1 MGHDNNT
8 ADAPADAHELLTAA
22 DRAVIEAAAE
32 ADWFRAAPVSEAF
45 RAQFSPDFLSFVFI
59 PSQARQ
65 RLVQLFGTSSN
76 TFALIAADWA
86 CAFAAD
92 ALYLHDERS
101 VSFAT
106 HVPLANGHAVEVSI
120 AKSKR
125 PDGLPWYLSYVP
137 QVERLRLRRDVARQ
151 DAATVPSVPLT
162 TAVSSPVLGAAHAVP
177 TDALT
182 GDVPTEAAASDTVAS
197 GQIAEVAS
205 TAKPVTRATSE
216 GTFADSL
223 PPVRPEALEA
233 MRASEDYQLGPVP
246 EALWSEVAS
255 AGGIFTDLVWVS
267 QRWTEKL
274 RSAAKAPI
282 DVYALLNRDWAEALR
297 THTVRSY
304 EGKLLFP
311 VSILRSDGTT
321 LVEVALKRDRAPE
334 KPGSKPWFVCYVD
347 DFAKQRVVAGHAL
360 TDWAYLGNMTELLD
374 TLATIALPERWS
386 FDDEQNEHARPILR
400 SYLTYTF
407 YRLQAE
413 GKVLENREQGIAA
426 FNTGLVDRTYE
437 PLYAC
442 FSPSSLGEQW
452 RFEAFCK
459 AGSRQ
464 WGKKL
469 VATFNPLPR
478 RPQYFKRKEDLLFDT
493 DRELRRDVDH
503 ILLDNINRLPRDFLL
518 EEMRTSAEA
527 PAVIG
532 RAYTSQDP
540 GERILAFDELREIIE
555 DDPRIKRRLINRLD
569 DAIELAQKRV
579 DWNFKTAVPAFY
591 PTKNTMSLLLPLDL
605 TEDERPDVALVVE
618 LMESGAYIGQTILT
632 MRMAYNNARL
642 ICRPDSDWLNTSLK
656 LSDAETLA

>member
-1 MGHDNNT
+1 MWHDEKETGSKVNVQ
-8 ADAPADAHELLTAA
+8 ELLTDA

-32 ADWFRAAPVSEAF
+32 SDWYLRAPVSDAL
-45 RAQFSPDFLSFVFI
+45 RAQFSPDLMSFVFI
-59 PSQARQ
+59 PAMARQ
-65 RLVQLFGTSSN
+65 RLAQLFGTPAN

-86 CAFAAD
+86 CAFAAG
-92 ALYLHDERS
+92 ALYLRDERS

-137 QVERLRLRRDVARQ
+137 QIERLHLKRDIQGGATEDAPAPAPRPVAVDATTSDVREVAADEGAVAQ
-151 DAATVPSVPLT
+151 DA
-162 TAVSSPVLGAAHAVP
+162 SSA
-177 TDALT
+177 
-182 GDVPTEAAASDTVAS
+182 
-197 GQIAEVAS
+197 Q
-205 TAKPVTRATSE
+205 
-216 GTFADSL
+216 L

-233 MRASEDYQLGPVP
+233 MRVSEDYQLGPVP
-246 EALWSEVAS
+246 EDLWAEATA
-255 AGGIFTDLVWVS
+255 AGSFSSFVHTS
-267 QRWTEKL
+267 QRWIEKL
-274 RSAAKAPI
+274 RAVAKEPV
-282 DVYALLNRDWAEALR
+282 DVPALLNRDWAEALR

-311 VSILRSDGTT
+311 VSILRADGATP
-321 LVEVALKRDRAPE
+321 VEVALKRDRTPD
-334 KPGSKPWFVCYVD
+334 KPGTKPWFVCYVD
-347 DFAKQRVVAGHAL
+347 DFAKQRVVAGRAL
-360 TDWAYLGNMTELLD
+360 TDWAYLGSMTELLD
-374 TLATIALPERWS
+374 TLAGIALPERWS
-386 FDDEQNEHARPILR
+386 FDDERDERARPILR

-413 GKVLENREQGIAA
+413 GKVLENRAQGIAA

-437 PLYAC
+437 PIYAC
-442 FSPSSLGEQW
+442 FSPSTLGEQW

-469 VATFNPLPR
+469 VAAFNPLPR
-478 RPQYFKRKEDLLFDT
+478 RPQYFNRKEDLLFDT

-527 PAVIG
+527 PAIIAQ
-532 RAYTSQDP
+532 AYGSDDP
-540 GERILAFDELREIIE
+540 GERIVAFDELKAMIE

>member
-1 MGHDNNT
+1 
-8 ADAPADAHELLTAA
+8 
-22 DRAVIEAAAE
+22 
-32 ADWFRAAPVSEAF
+32 
-45 RAQFSPDFLSFVFI
+45 
-59 PSQARQ
+59 
-65 RLVQLFGTSSN
+65 
-76 TFALIAADWA
+76 
-86 CAFAAD
+86 
-92 ALYLHDERS
+92 
-101 VSFAT
+101 
-106 HVPLANGHAVEVSI
+106 
-120 AKSKR
+120 
-125 PDGLPWYLSYVP
+125 
-137 QVERLRLRRDVARQ
+137 
-151 DAATVPSVPLT
+151 
-162 TAVSSPVLGAAHAVP
+162 
-177 TDALT
+177 
-182 GDVPTEAAASDTVAS
+182 
-197 GQIAEVAS
+197 
-205 TAKPVTRATSE
+205 
-216 GTFADSL
+216 
-223 PPVRPEALEA
+223 
-233 MRASEDYQLGPVP
+233 MRASEDYQLGPVT

-267 QRWTEKL
+267 QRWAEKL

-311 VSILRSDGTT
+311 VSIMRSDGTT

-527 PAVIG
+527 PAVIE

-605 TEDERPDVALVVE
+605 TEDDRPDVALVVE

>member
-1 MGHDNNT
+1 MGCDDRMAGASTDMHD
-8 ADAPADAHELLTAA
+8 LLTAA

-32 ADWFRAAPVSEAF
+32 ADWYRKAPVSETL

-59 PSQARQ
+59 PPQARQ
-65 RLVQLFGTSSN
+65 RLTQLFGTESN

-86 CAFAAD
+86 CALVAD

-137 QVERLRLRRDVARQ
+137 QVERLRLRRDVAQ
-151 DAATVPSVPLT
+151 QGAAAMASPAAST
-162 TAVSSPVLGAAHAVP
+162 TGSSSASGAAHAVS
-177 TDALT
+177 TDAPA
-182 GDVPTEAAASDTVAS
+182 GDLAVEVTAS
-197 GQIAEVAS
+197 GAVAAGQVAEAVSAAEPVA
-205 TAKPVTRATSE
+205 RATSE
-216 GTFADSL
+216 GASVGSL
-223 PPVRPEALEA
+223 PPMRPEALEA

-246 EALWSEVAS
+246 EALWAEVAN
-255 AGGIFTDLVWVS
+255 AGGVFTDLVWIS
-267 QRWTEKL
+267 QRWLEKL
-274 RSAAKAPI
+274 RSAAKVPI
-282 DVYALLNRDWAEALR
+282 DVYALLNHDWAEALR

-311 VSILRSDGTT
+311 VSILRADGTT

-334 KPGSKPWFVCYVD
+334 KPGAKPWFVCYVD
-347 DFAKQRVVAGHAL
+347 DFAKQRVVAGRAL

-374 TLATIALPERWS
+374 TLAAIALPERWS

-413 GKVLENREQGIAA
+413 GKVLENRAQGIAA

-442 FSPSSLGEQW
+442 FSPSSLGEPW

-469 VATFNPLPR
+469 VAAFNPLPR

-493 DRELRRDVDH
+493 DRELRRDADH

-518 EEMRTSAEA
+518 EEMRSSAEA
-527 PAVIG
+527 PAVIE
-532 RAYTSQDP
+532 RAYTSHDP
-540 GERILAFDELREIIE
+540 GERILAFDELKEMIE

-605 TEDERPDVALVVE
+605 TEDDRPDVALVVE

-656 LSDAETLA
+656 LSDAEALA